1 MAAEMMDG
9 ISDQP
14 ITTDAQAEALIAA
27 NANKVAARSDALG
40 ANTNKRKVIDADIE
54 SDMEALERQAE
65 KIRVAKIARTSESY
79 NAEEINLDDDDID
92 KITTGSATTATT
104 TVTAAAVTQQS
115 NPEEI
120 NLDDDDTMDQDE
132 DDSYLSQA
140 QSTKE
145 KDIQLTKKQIPDAV
159 FGDAKA
165 AFAAQQAKA
174 KAAKTTTK

>member
-40 ANTNKRKVIDADIE
+40 ANTNKRKAIDADIE

-65 KIRVAKIARTSESY
+65 KIRLAKIAKTSAY

-92 KITTGSATTATT
+92 MVTTATAAT
-104 TVTAAAVTQQS
+104 TIAAAAVTQQS

-120 NLDDDDTMDQDE
+120 NLDDDDTMDQD

-145 KDIQLTKKQIPDAV
+145 KDIQLVKKQIPDAV

-174 KAAKTTTK
+174 KATKQH

>member
-14 ITTDAQAEALIAA
+14 ITTDAQAEAAIAA
-27 NANKVAARSDALG
+27 NANKIASRSDALG
-40 ANTNKRKVIDADIE
+40 ANTNKRKAIDADTIE

-65 KIRVAKIARTSESY
+65 KIRVAKIAKTSAY
-79 NAEEINLDDDDID
+79 NAEEINLDDDTDDID
-92 KITTGSATTATT
+92 MITTTTGTSTTAAV
-104 TVTAAAVTQQS
+104 VTQS

-120 NLDDDDTMDQDE
+120 NLDDIDSMDQD

-140 QSTKE
+140 QSSSSKE
-145 KDIQLTKKQIPDAV
+145 KDIQLIKKQIPDAV

-174 KAAKTTTK
+174 KAAKK